1 MLNIP
6 IFVAL
11 SIYIHI
17 FDCYFPP
24 NDDWLCTLL
33 AQNRWIQ
40 LVSRN
45 GQRQWQKWMQIKWL
59 QQHQSHLNPMRHH
72 ENWIFSSILLYCT
85 SIKLLLSKHEL
96 LCAMIL
102 FGNFM
107 RQSKL
112 NQTGATFDLL
122 WWIKIELNKK
132 LTTINLLRVI
142 SIC

>member
-24 NDDWLCTLL
+24 NDDLCTLL

-45 GQRQWQKWMQIKWL
+45 GQRQWQKWMKIKWL

-72 ENWIFSSILLYCT
+72 ANWIFFSILLYLYIYKT
-85 SIKLLLSKHEL
+85 VAFKARAFMHHDFIRKFYASIET
-96 LCAMIL
+96 
-102 FGNFM
+102 
-107 RQSKL
+107 QSNWCHFWFAL
-112 NQTGATFDLL
+112 MNQ
-122 WWIKIELNKK
+122 N
-132 LTTINLLRVI
+132 RVE
-142 SIC
+142 